1 MDQTGLLNF
10 LEVLKMAAVKYQ
22 SLEEI
27 AALKDKTFLSPMEV
41 SGVMG
46 CDPYNLNLIAKQ
58 KPHLMPFPWFFVGNR
73 LKIPRVP
80 WLRFMGWE
88 GEITEA

>member
-1 MDQTGLLNF
+1 
-10 LEVLKMAAVKYQ
+10 MASVKYK
-22 SLEEI
+22 SLAEI
-27 AALKDKTFLSPMEV
+27 AALDKATLSPLEV

-46 CDPYNLNLIAKQ
+46 CDPYNLNLMAKQ
-58 KPHLMPFPWFFVGNR
+58 QPQLVPFPWYFAGNR

-88 GEITEA
+88 GEIQNA